1 MNTSLDLKL
10 ALNQRLEAGVYT
22 AEKRQ
27 EITWLK
33 GIGIW

>member
-10 ALNQRLEAGVYT
+10 ALSQRLEAAVYT

-33 GIGIW
+33 GTGIW